1 VRRVIFQ
8 RLQAIDF
15 KVYNDLTFDF
25 TSRGPGCHSIRGV
38 NLVVPRLGSNGAG
51 KSTLWDAL
59 TFALYGRT
67 TKRVRGGDLVPRG
80 TKKCPV
86 VRLWLRVDGD
96 DHLIERRAAPHDLKL
111 DNVSCPQDRVDQL
124 VGVGLDLF
132 LHTVI
137 LAQGQPLFL
146 NLEPRNKLAML
157 SDVMHLDRFEAYASR
172 AGTEVQAIASQ
183 EAQLKLTRGIVEGQ
197 IHEVE
202 QEHDNLCQRAE
213 QFTAAADERIEQLT
227 RALQEAKRASNAAAI
242 PVMAAKADYDAAELE
257 RVEAITAQSRAE
269 AQYTQGTNLR
279 IRVGRM
285 TIGSA
290 CPQCGQPVTA
300 EARKKLSDEAEGM
313 IAASGFDKQRAVLE
327 QCTEESKR
335 ISDDLQ
341 RLLSAARAASQALG
355 VAQGMLDAAIQSAEE
370 NPHVAAR
377 DAAKEYLVKLQQRAI
392 RIDSERLRLGNQL
405 ALIEPWVDGFK
416 AIRLMVLDDVLATL
430 SVLTTSYANELGLPC
445 TVTFGIERT
454 TKSGTTVTGIHLVVD
469 GVERFE
475 TWSGG
480 EAQRLR
486 LAASLALSATLLTE
500 AGIGFNLLALD
511 EPSTGL
517 SDPGL
522 VELAEFLSRHA
533 EAEGRA
539 IFFTDQ
545 RPVPL
550 DSTITLTRD
559 VGGVSVGA

>member
-1 VRRVIFQ
+1 MKRVIFQ
-8 RLQAIDF
+8 RLRAVNF

-38 NLVVPRLGSNGAG
+38 NNVVPRLGSNGAG

-67 TKRVRGGDLVPRG
+67 TKRLRAGDLVPHG
-80 TKKCPV
+80 TQECPV
-86 VRLWLRVDGD
+86 VRLWLRVDGE
-96 DHLIERRAAPHDLKL
+96 DHLIERHAAPHDLKL
-111 DNVSCPQDRVDQL
+111 DNVSCPQGRIDML
-124 VGVGLDLF
+124 VGVDLDLF

-146 NLEPRNKLAML
+146 NLPPRDKLAML
-157 SDVMHLDRFEAYASR
+157 SDVMKLDRFEHYAQR
-172 AGTEVQAIASQ
+172 ADADVHAISSQ
-183 EAQLKLTRGIVEGQ
+183 EAQLKLTRGMVEGQ
-197 IHEVE
+197 LYELQREVDLLEEQAEAYTTTAEVE
-202 QEHDNLCQRAE
+202 VERLTVLFNEARRARE
-213 QFTAAADERIEQLT
+213 
-227 RALQEAKRASNAAAI
+227 AAAI
-242 PVMAAKADYDAAELE
+242 PVMAAQADYDAAQLE
-257 RVEAITAQSRAE
+257 WREAVTAHARAE
-269 AQYTQGTNLR
+269 QQHTQGVQLR

-290 CPQCGQPVTA
+290 CPHCGQPVTA
-300 EARKKLSDEAEGM
+300 EARQRLSDAAEAMVEE
-313 IAASGFDKQRAVLE
+313 SGFDKAHAELE
-327 QCTEESKR
+327 QR
-335 ISDDLQ
+335 NNAARGLQ
-341 RLLSAARAASQALG
+341 TQLQCVAHAERAASHELG
-355 VAQGMLDAAIQSAEE
+355 TAKGLLDAAIQSSLE

-377 DAAKEYLVKLQQRAI
+377 DAAVERLTKLQQRAI
-392 RIDSERLRLGNQL
+392 RIDSERLKLGKQR

-416 AIRLMVLDDVLATL
+416 QIRLIVLDDVLATL

-445 TVTFGIERT
+445 TCTFGIERT
-454 TKSGTTVTGIHLVVD
+454 TKSGTMVSGVHLSVD

-475 TWSGG
+475 AWSGG

-517 SDPGL
+517 SDEGL
-522 VELAEFLSRHA
+522 VELTEFLSRHA

-545 RPVPL
+545 RPVQV
-550 DSTITLTRD
+550 DSTVTLMRD
-559 VGGVSVGA
+559 TGGVSLVT